1 MLVSDF
7 HPTRS
12 LHVISA
18 GLLLFLT
25 GLVLGVFAMLYGTER
40 RVHPALAP
48 HERQSEHDPAAE
60 PSPVFNLASVA
71 AFATGFGLAAYLA
84 SRYGSWPLF
93 AELLVAT
100 AAGAL
105 SLTLQSVLI
114 ARWAIPSARADH
126 PDARYLL
133 QGTIG
138 RITGDVASGGEGTM
152 RYELDGSGYDLPVR
166 GMDGQAFGR
175 GTEVVIDRVE
185 DGVAYVESWAVVE
198 QRL

>member
-1 MLVSDF
+1 M
-7 HPTRS
+7 
-12 LHVISA
+12 ISA

-40 RVHPALAP
+40 RVHPAQAP

-60 PSPVFNLASVA
+60 PSPVFNLASIA

-84 SRYGSWPLF
+84 SRYGSWPLA
-93 AELLVAT
+93 AELLVA
-100 AAGAL
+100 AGAGAL
-105 SLTLQSVLI
+105 FLTLQSVLI

-138 RITGDVASGGEGTM
+138 RVTRDVPLAGEGTM
-152 RYELDGSGYDLPVR
+152 RYELDGDAYDLPVR
-166 GMDGQAFGR
+166 GMDGQALAE

-185 DGVAYVESWAVVE
+185 AGIAYVESWAVVE